1 MPQILKQAISNF
13 KETGSIAPSSK
24 KLAERIVENAHLESK
39 KVIVEFGPGT
49 GVITREILK
58 RKPKDALYFALEL
71 NPDLV
76 KETQKNCP
84 EALVFCDSATNISK
98 YLKEMGATECDCII
112 SGLPFANFEEDL
124 QDQIL
129 SAASNSLSS
138 NGVFLTF
145 VYNMSLVT
153 KAGKLFR
160 KKLPAFFSSVR
171 RGKTIWAN
179 LPPAFIYRASK

>member
-13 KETGSIAPSSK
+13 KEIGSIAPSSK
-24 KLAERIVENAHLESK
+24 KLAERIVENAQLENK

-49 GVITREILK
+49 GVITKEILK
-58 RKPKDALYFALEL
+58 RKSKDALYFALEL

-76 KETQKNCP
+76 KETRKNCP
-84 EALVFCDSATNISK
+84 GALVFCDSATNISK
-98 YLKEMGATECDCII
+98 YLEEMGETECDCII
-112 SGLPFANFEEDL
+112 SGLPFANFDEDL

-129 SAASNSLSS
+129 STASNSLSS
-138 NGVFLTF
+138 NGIFLTF

-160 KKLPAFFSSVR
+160 KKLPAFFSSVKR
-171 RGKTIWAN
+171 SKTIWAN
-179 LPPAFIYRASK
+179 LPPAFIYKATK